1 MRVPRADW
9 KPQLLSLLDR
19 ICRALLAVWTLA
31 IVELFTVGL
40 VAHREF
46 ASIWEFEHG
55 ALWLVPSAFA
65 FTSGLG
71 ILGAG
76 LAVLTWKGER
86 PAQRLALTASF
97 GLFGAGVGWAV
108 GGGRHLSALEQRAG
122 FSGLVALVLGALVYA
137 GAPFFAKLVRR
148 APLTAALVTAL
159 GIVLLELANR
169 WILPRLYPAF
179 HDALGATALLFA
191 PSVERALFEGITPD
205 KRLRGLR
212 LIATPLLLIAAF
224 CLLRPFGDRLSH
236 YDNFRFLLSEKA
248 PILGRV
254 VELTAELSP
263 PPPLEDGELACGG
276 AAATCGGGERAGKG
290 SLDLRGRDLLLV
302 SIDALR
308 ADHVATYGY
317 ARPTTPNLD
326 RLAAEGVTFEQAYTA
341 TPHTS
346 YAVTSLMTGKYL
358 RPLLLQ
364 GTAADSD
371 TWAGLFRTYG
381 YRTAAFYPPAVFFI
395 DPARFETF
403 SKTHLGFEYAKV
415 EFAEG
420 ELRLSQVREYIDAAS
435 KDKPLF
441 VWVHLFGPHEPYE
454 RHPPFDFGSRDVDR
468 YDSEIAESDRMLG
481 ELVKAMRRRNAAS
494 VVIATADHGE
504 EFGEHGGRY
513 HGTTVYEEQ
522 VRVPLV
528 ISAPGAIAPSRVTDV
543 VQTIDLLPTLLS
555 SLDVPRPPRMRGRDL
570 TARLASKQAGPGFA
584 HAETDEHTLLAEGK
598 YRLICARRVGACRLY
613 DLEAD
618 PGQTRDAAPDQPEV
632 FQRLRDALREI
643 AASHGRFESQGL
655 RAEGKGW
662 PPALVRGIAG
672 DADAVG
678 EVADLLNDVDPVIRR
693 KAAQVL
699 FDLKPVAVAPNL
711 RLALSRDEDP
721 EVRRYAALAL
731 TRLGEGAPLAVE
743 LLRDPDRNL
752 RRLAALALGESG
764 DKRAEAELIAWW
776 RDREHLEFTRACE
789 VLAALAAIRSRDAL
803 PFLLKSL
810 DDVRLRPY
818 VARTLSAIGDES
830 GRYWLARALANERS
844 HSTRGVLLDALLSL
858 GAREELAAPLV
869 RLLGVPDPPPNGI
882 EAALR
887 AKVLQ
892 HVGGPEPRDLARLRD
907 RSDLG
912 VRLRVFIPK
921 GGNGSGVRV
930 LVRAHCP
937 KGTGDGAGSGSGS
950 GEVLLSSASHLVRYD
965 KRGELVRQRGIPELD
980 PQRVLRL
987 PFPCTGQSL
996 ERFARVP
1003 DNLGARPGVL
1013 SEFVLFANRAI
1024 TIEGVALVP
1033 LADELPPPPPE
1044 PWVDAEGAKRPG

>member
-1 MRVPRADW
+1 LRSPRAPG
-9 KPQLLSLLDR
+9 KPQLLTLLDR
-19 ICRALLAVWTLA
+19 VCRALLAVWALTALELLA
-31 IVELFTVGL
+31 VGL

-46 ASIWEFEHG
+46 ASIWELENG
-55 ALWLVPSAFA
+55 AFLLAPSAFA
-65 FTSGLG
+65 FTSGFGL
-71 ILGAG
+71 LGAG
-76 LAVLTWKGER
+76 LAALLWIGDR
-86 PAQRLALTASF
+86 PAQRIALTALF
-97 GLFGAGVGWAV
+97 GLFGAAVGWGV
-108 GGGRHLSALEQRAG
+108 GGGRHLAALEQRAG
-122 FSGLVALVLGALVYA
+122 FSGLVALVVGGAVYA
-137 GAPFFAKLVRR
+137 AAPHFAKLVRR
-148 APLTAALVTAL
+148 APLTAALVTAAAIL
-159 GIVLLELANR
+159 VLELGNR
-169 WILPRLYPAF
+169 WILPRLYSAF
-179 HDALGATALLFA
+179 HDALGASALLLA
-191 PSVERALFEGITPD
+191 PSVERALFEGVPPD
-205 KRLRGLR
+205 KRWRWVR
-212 LIATPLLLIAAF
+212 AIATPLLLVAAWF
-224 CLLRPFGDRLSH
+224 LIRPFGDRLSRF
-236 YDNFRFLLSEKA
+236 DNFRFLLSEKA

-263 PPPLEDGELACGG
+263 PPPIEEGNLACGNATAACGDGEKVGEG
-276 AAATCGGGERAGKG
+276 ASR
-290 SLDLRGRDLLLV
+290 LDLRGRDLLLV

-308 ADHVATYGY
+308 ADHVTSYGY

-326 RLAAEGVTFEQAYTA
+326 RLGAEGVVFERAYTA

-395 DPARFETF
+395 DPARFESF

-420 ELRLSQVREYIDAAS
+420 EPRLSQVREYIDAAS

-454 RHPPFDFGSRDVDR
+454 RHPEFDFGTRDVDR
-468 YDSEIAESDRMLG
+468 YDSEIAEADRTLG
-481 ELVKAMRRRNAAS
+481 ELVKAMRQRNPES

-504 EFGEHGGRY
+504 EFEEHGGRY

-528 ISAPGAIAPSRVTDV
+528 ISAPGAIAPNRVTDA

-555 SLDVPRPPRMRGRDL
+555 SLDVPRPPRLRGRDL
-570 TARLASKQAGPGFA
+570 SARIASRKAGPGFA
-584 HAETDEHTLLAEGK
+584 HAETDEQTLLAEGK

-618 PGQTRDAAPDQPEV
+618 AGQTKDAAPDSPED
-632 FQRLRDALREI
+632 FQRLRDSLREI
-643 AASHGRFESQGL
+643 AASHGRYESQGL

-672 DADAVG
+672 DADAVE

-699 FDLKPVAVAPNL
+699 FDLKPVSVAPSL

-721 EVRRYAALAL
+721 EVRRYAALSL

-743 LLRDPDRNL
+743 LLRDPDQNL
-752 RRLAALALGESG
+752 RRLAALSLGESG

-776 RDREHLEFTRACE
+776 RDREHLEFTRAVE
-789 VLAALAAIRSRDAL
+789 VLGALAAIRSRDAI

-818 VARTLSAIGDES
+818 VAKTLSAIGDES

-844 HSTRGVLLDALLSL
+844 HSTRAVLLDALLSL

-921 GGNGSGVRV
+921 GGNGTGVRV
-930 LVRAHCP
+930 LVRAHCA
-937 KGTGDGAGSGSGS
+937 KGDGEGAGSGSA
-950 GEVLLSSASHLVRYD
+950 EVLLSSASHLVRYD
-965 KRGELVRQRGIPELD
+965 NRGELVRQRGIPELD
-980 PQRVLRL
+980 AQRVLRL
-987 PFPCTGQSL
+987 PFPCTGESL

-1003 DNLGARPGVL
+1003 DNVGARPGVL
-1013 SEFVLFANRAI
+1013 SEFVVFANRPI

-1044 PWVDAEGAKRPG
+1044 PWIDEEGAKRPG